1 MSISLDGISS
11 LYTSEYTQANDS
23 TTKLESTLNN
33 TNVDS
38 ASDEKLMEVCKEF
51 ESYLLEQVFKEMK
64 KTVLKD
70 DDESELG
77 SCSKTL
83 EYFEDTLV
91 QEYASMATEKC
102 DLGIAKQM
110 YEQMKRNYNL

>member
-1 MSISLDGISS
+1 MSISLDSISS
-11 LYTSEYTQANDS
+11 LYTSQYTNANDS
-23 TTKLESTLNN
+23 TSKIEDALNN
-33 TNVDS
+33 TDVAK

-70 DDESELG
+70 DEESELA